1 VYPAEVNPA
10 QLFRQEKLHITPE
23 RWGIAIVETA
33 LKAEGRQR
41 LLPALHYLLN

>member
-10 QLFRQEKLHITPE
+10 QLFRQEKLHS
-23 RWGIAIVETA
+23 IAGY

-41 LLPALHYLLN
+41 LLPALHYLLS